1 MSIDDFGSILK
12 KIRLKS
18 GLSQDDV
25 AKKLAISRQSISKW
39 ELGISL
45 PDITYLVPLTR
56 IFNCEI
62 DDLLRLKRKDVDKLN
77 NNFKVVIKKNINRS
91 EYENLL
97 LIYDR
102 KWLDPT
108 IEVTN
113 EFYNKHFFAIG
124 ILDNNVVSAMCIAI
138 HPEQND
144 YYLLS
149 DLKIKDDLST
159 KELALKMIDSVMEML
174 KDMHCIKLGAFVEEE
189 NKEYFEEIGFV
200 KKHNN
205 YLFGTEERS
214 VCSIDPYYE
223 IAIKQDY
230 YCEKLDEENA
240 KIISKFIMNKKYKY
254 SENIAD
260 YFKPNNLMLRE
271 YLLYLNK
278 FDNERINAIMN
289 GKTIC
294 GYMDMFYE
302 DDKNL
307 YLKIDLREECLYNE
321 IVKAALL
328 QAKDYCNNIKEKI
341 KIEFIVFYVNDSLLL
356 KEEFSFYKK
365 SLRNIGFES
374 NDDIMFKYSLV

>member
-12 KIRLKS
+12 KLRLKS

-39 ELGISL
+39 ELGMSL
-45 PDITYLVPLTR
+45 PDITYLVPLIR

-62 DDLLRLKRKDVDKLN
+62 DDLLMLKRKDVDKLN

-138 HPEQND
+138 HPEQKD

-159 KELALKMIDSVMEML
+159 KDLALKMIDSVMEML

-189 NKEYFEEIGFV
+189 NKEYFEKIGFV

-223 IAIKQDY
+223 IEIKQDY
-230 YCEKLDEENA
+230 YCAELDEENA

-254 SENIAD
+254 SKNIAD
-260 YFKPNNLMLRE
+260 YFSQ
-271 YLLYLNK
+271 
-278 FDNERINAIMN
+278 II
-289 GKTIC
+289 
-294 GYMDMFYE
+294 
-302 DDKNL
+302 
-307 YLKIDLREECLYNE
+307 
-321 IVKAALL
+321 
-328 QAKDYCNNIKEKI
+328 
-341 KIEFIVFYVNDSLLL
+341 
-356 KEEFSFYKK
+356 
-365 SLRNIGFES
+365 
-374 NDDIMFKYSLV
+374 